1 MEFSPAA
8 ILFPLFL
15 LIAGGFVIAR
25 LFSLSEG
32 PLVRVVTDFFMPM
45 LVFHS
50 FCTTP
55 TSISHVARIFGAV
68 SVVVV
73 LLLGVSWIYCR
84 IFRLNLRVVAP
95 PLLFMNSGFLGIPL
109 MKLWGGLAAMNLIVL
124 YDQLQTFYI
133 FTLGIVVVNGR
144 FSRQG
149 LREIVQTPL
158 IWAIVLGLLFNIYHV
173 PVPETILS
181 GFAFG
186 GDVAPALAVF
196 TIGMALNRYPI
207 SFNSHILAGVLMRFV
222 LGFLFGW
229 LASWLFGFS
238 GMTRTVVIVASSL
251 PSAVFSVVLPI
262 RYGVDSRY
270 ASSVL
275 IITTLLSLISL
286 PLSFYL
292 CELLG

>member
-1 MEFSPAA
+1 MSFNPVS

-15 LIAGGFVIAR
+15 LIAGGYVLAR
-25 LFSLSEG
+25 LFSLPEG
-32 PLVRVVTDFFMPM
+32 PLVRVVTDFFMPL

-55 TSISHVARIFGAV
+55 TSVSQVARIFGAV
-68 SVVVV
+68 SLVVAAFLVV
-73 LLLGVSWIYCR
+73 AWLYSRLFGLS
-84 IFRLNLRVVAP
+84 FRAIAP
-95 PLLFMNSGFLGIPL
+95 PLLFMNSGFLGIPM

-133 FTLGIVVVNGR
+133 FTLGIVVVTGS
-144 FSRQG
+144 FSWRG
-149 LREIVQTPL
+149 MREIVRTPL
-158 IWAIVLGLLFNIYHV
+158 IWAIILGLVFNIYRV
-173 PVPETILS
+173 PVHKTILS

-196 TIGMALNRYPI
+196 TIGMSLNRYRI
-207 SFNSHILAGVLMRFV
+207 TIDIHVVAGVLMRVV

-229 LASWLFGFS
+229 LASYLFDFTGL
-238 GMTRTVVIVASSL
+238 TRTVIIVASSL
-251 PSAVFSVVLPI
+251 PSAVFSAVLPI

-275 IITTLLSLISL
+275 MLSTLLSLLTL
-286 PLSFYL
+286 PLIFYL
-292 CELLG
+292 CSLLD